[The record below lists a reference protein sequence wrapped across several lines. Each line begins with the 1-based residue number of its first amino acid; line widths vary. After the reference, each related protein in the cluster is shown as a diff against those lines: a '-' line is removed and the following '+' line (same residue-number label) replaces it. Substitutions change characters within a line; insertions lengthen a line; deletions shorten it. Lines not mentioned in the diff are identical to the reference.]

1 MDNQGRTGGGWILK
15 GTARTGSNQEQ
26 SNLYKPF
33 PGFPHLSRTDP
44 EGGSILRGGFRKYV
58 CSKKCFFG
66 IRKEASE
73 SFFER
78 RYGRDTPVRRARLT
92 MVSSSL
98 VSGEKCSLLFRNR
111 ETITMNNFLK
121 ETSLGE
127 GAEDS
132 LEIS

>member
-15 GTARTGSNQEQ
+15 GTARTDSNQEQ

-44 EGGSILRGGFRKYV
+44 EGGSILRGGFRKDV
-58 CSKKCFFG
+58 CSKRCFFG

-78 RYGRDTPVRRARLT
+78 RDGRDTPVRRARLT

-98 VSGEKCSLLFRNR
+98 VSGEKCSPCLSENGKQLQ
-111 ETITMNNFLK
+111 
-121 ETSLGE
+121 
-127 GAEDS
+127 
-132 LEIS
+132 